1 VKLRILCCAVLLAQV
16 GAAQEITL
24 RKQFVT
30 MAPAELTTI
39 ARGHSVPVELQ
50 FRITPGYH
58 INSNRPKQEYL
69 RKTVLNLDA
78 PTDIAIERVIYP
90 EGEDM
95 SFPFSP
101 DEKLNVYSGDFALKV
116 LVKPLPTV
124 VPAKYAVHG
133 RLNYQAC
140 DKAAC
145 YPPKQMAVTF
155 EIKVVKGV
163 VKRRRA
169 TPQSPHIH

>member
-1 VKLRILCCAVLLAQV
+1 LAQV

-78 PTDIAIERVIYP
+78 PTDIAIERVVYP
-90 EGEDM
+90 ERLQWRLCAQSAGQAAANRGAGE
-95 SFPFSP
+95 
-101 DEKLNVYSGDFALKV
+101 V
-116 LVKPLPTV
+116 
-124 VPAKYAVHG
+124 
-133 RLNYQAC
+133 
-140 DKAAC
+140 
-145 YPPKQMAVTF
+145 
-155 EIKVVKGV
+155 
-163 VKRRRA
+163 RRA
-169 TPQSPHIH
+169 WPAQLSGM